1 VLVLSSDFILQ
12 FRLHDNEFIFKHSVF
27 GEHYL
32 NLIRDFWYQSFK
44 ISQILLAHLFNLA
57 YFVLSFCH
65 LQLQGIDCLSRLN
78 QLAPQQS
85 ILIQKLPIQPFL
97 LFIHSF
103 VIGGKLLM
111 DGLPARIEHSALR
124 RELSTGHFQ
133 AFLGFF
139 IRGYSLVGVPA
150 ARAPALRIGSFGEG
164 VVVVLA
170 QGRTAF
176 LFGEICQIFVSGLKV
191 SLWLVGFEVVG
202 HWTLLLICPLTNNIG
217 YLFSKQ

>member
-1 VLVLSSDFILQ
+1 
-12 FRLHDNEFIFKHSVF
+12 
-27 GEHYL
+27 
-32 NLIRDFWYQSFK
+32 
-44 ISQILLAHLFNLA
+44 
-57 YFVLSFCH
+57 
-65 LQLQGIDCLSRLN
+65 
-78 QLAPQQS
+78 
-85 ILIQKLPIQPFL
+85 
-97 LFIHSF
+97 
-103 VIGGKLLM
+103 M

-176 LFGEICQIFVSGLKV
+176 LFGEICQIFVCITFVPLPVFNSV
-191 SLWLVGFEVVG
+191 RVRQ
-202 HWTLLLICPLTNNIG
+202 LL
-217 YLFSKQ
+217 F